1 MNLLNPICRAGRQVT
16 QGIGLFVRDVGNG
29 MLEVFH
35 NSLAMLGLA
44 VVASLVFVGT
54 QPELRQRGESLAF
67 GWLHERHLARAEAS
81 GDVLVAV
88 SEPEGVGRATAADP
102 AELNRQQGLV
112 TRWLAKR
119 YRVAPEPVA
128 RLVQEAW
135 HMGGRAGL
143 EPTLILAIMAIESS
157 FNPFAQS
164 PVGAQGLMQV
174 MTRMHDD
181 KYSAFGGS
189 HAAFDP
195 VSNLRVGVQVLRD
208 CIARFGGVEAGL
220 KAYVGAANLPEDGG
234 YAHKVLAEQ
243 GFLRRVAAGGQVS
256 VTVIAPALPAPGRDA
271 LAPLPRSEP
280 EATEKEQV
288 AQLGS
293 RLTTQR

>member
-1 MNLLNPICRAGRQVT
+1 MNLIQPIHHAGRQVA
-16 QGIGLFVRDVGNG
+16 QGVSLFVCDVGNG

-44 VVASLVFVGT
+44 VLAGLVFVGT
-54 QPELRQRGESLAF
+54 QPEVRDRSESLAF
-67 GWLHERHLARAEAS
+67 GWLHQRHLARAEAS
-81 GDVLVAV
+81 GDVLSAV

-135 HMGGRAGL
+135 HMGRRSGL

-174 MTRMHDD
+174 MTRLHDD

-234 YAHKVLAEQ
+234 YVHKVLAEQ
-243 GFLRRVAAGGQVS
+243 AFLRSVAAGAQVS
-256 VTVIAPALPAPGRDA
+256 VTVAAPPAPAAGRDG
-271 LAPLPRSEP
+271 LAPLPRNELQAADSEL
-280 EATEKEQV
+280 V
-288 AQLGS
+288 AQLGA
-293 RLTTQR
+293 RTAAQR

>member
-1 MNLLNPICRAGRQVT
+1 MNLIKPIHRAGRQVT
-16 QGIGLFVRDVGNG
+16 HGIGVFVRDVGNG

-35 NSLAMLGLA
+35 NGLAMLGLA
-44 VVASLVFVGT
+44 MMASLVFVGT

-81 GDVLVAV
+81 GDVLTAV

-256 VTVIAPALPAPGRDA
+256 VTVIAPTLPAPGRDA
-271 LAPLPRSEP
+271 VAPLPRSGP
-280 EATEKEQV
+280 EATDKEQV